1 MDNPNLGTMGS
12 IKKLAESMGDLS
24 ARLDA
29 YNLYLPKQAR
39 WQAELF
45 LEDRKRDTQVN
56 SALSDVRALS
66 DTAAKLDRS
75 SLPARFELMLLTLVL
90 FSLVAWILLRRFST
104 WSRDRTERFF
114 HRAA

>member
-1 MDNPNLGTMGS
+1 LDNPNLGTMGS

-75 SLPARFELMLLTLVL
+75 SLPARFRTHAAYVSSVL
-90 FSLVAWILLRRFST
+90 SCGLDPATAVFYVVTRSN
-104 WSRDRTERFF
+104 
-114 HRAA
+114 